1 MSKIKAL
8 SFFLLFIGFCSL
20 QATEEL
26 TTQEREA
33 LNSQYR
39 ETIKAFMD
47 GNKQITSYINKSYTY
62 VVFPKVIKGGA
73 IIGAARAN
81 GRAFSGGKWI
91 GDVTMTQYNIGALAG
106 VQKYNE
112 IIFFKTPEAF
122 REFMK
127 GGFEDA
133 SQFSLV
139 PIYSGLSGD
148 INFAKNVEVYTSSDY
163 GLMLELST
171 GLQDFTYTSK

>member
-1 MSKIKAL
+1 MYKIKILLIL
-8 SFFLLFIGFCSL
+8 SLFISFYSL
-20 QATEEL
+20 QANEEL
-26 TTQEREA
+26 SVQEIES
-33 LNSQYR
+33 LNSEYR
-39 ETIKAFMD
+39 QTIKNFMSD
-47 GNKQITSYINKSYTY
+47 NKKITNYINSSYTY
-62 VVFPKVIKGGA
+62 VVFPNVIKGGA

-91 GDVTMTQYNIGALAG
+91 GNVTMTQYNIGALAG
-106 VQKYNE
+106 AQTYSE

-122 REFMK
+122 MEFMK

-139 PIYSGLSGD
+139 PIYSGLSAD
-148 INFAKNVEVYTSSDY
+148 VNFAKNVEVYTSSNY

-171 GLQDFTYTSK
+171 GLQDFNYTLK